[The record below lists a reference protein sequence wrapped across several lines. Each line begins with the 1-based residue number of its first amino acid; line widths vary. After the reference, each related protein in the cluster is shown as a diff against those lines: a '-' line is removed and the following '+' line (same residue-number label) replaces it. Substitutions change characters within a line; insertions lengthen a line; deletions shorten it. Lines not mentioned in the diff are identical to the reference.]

1 MTKYLLRMSVPL
13 TLALLLGVAP
23 VAPAATIISGE
34 LFFTT
39 FQNQGGKAPPPLTA
53 NLWKVAFVYD
63 SVAGLCLGSTT
74 LPCPAGPPATTA
86 IATLTGADG
95 LVFDPTDA
103 TKLVIG
109 EQSANL
115 VARIGVNGAGLVE
128 VKADG
133 LGVDVEA
140 YSMVVHP
147 SKTQVMALVNSGNCP
162 VVR

>member
-1 MTKYLLRMSVPL
+1 MKKYLLRMSIPV
-13 TLALLLGVAP
+13 TLALLLGVAQ

-39 FQNQGGKAPPPLTA
+39 FQNQGGSGSPPPPTT
-53 NLWKVAFVYD
+53 NLWKVSFVYD
-63 SVAGLCLGSTT
+63 SVTGLCLGSTT
-74 LPCPAGPPATTA
+74 LPCPAAPPPTTA

-115 VARIGVNGAGLVE
+115 VARIGVN
-128 VKADG
+128 
-133 LGVDVEA
+133 
-140 YSMVVHP
+140 
-147 SKTQVMALVNSGNCP
+147 
-162 VVR
+162 